1 MLRCAGLIRSWRTAT
16 AGRKNGGEESKP
28 LDETLRLTSYSL
40 SNQKHTH
47 KGADD
52 NHETKLVDKNIW
64 AKKYFNLTNKTILF
78 ICEGTVNTFTLIL
91 KFIITI
97 WTKATTE
104 IPQFHTC
111 FQVKLCFDFL
121 MYGDKVKHH
130 SCWSRLTTYV
140 AKARVRTN
148 RWLSQAVL
156 GVESKN
162 MGGRRQIGKH

>member
-1 MLRCAGLIRSWRTAT
+1 MAAKLESEKNEITSASVLNPGCHLVAPQIFGSMLRCAGLIRSWRTAT

-52 NHETKLVDKNIW
+52 NHETKNIC
-64 AKKYFNLTNKTILF
+64 AKKYFNLTNKTVLF

-97 WTKATTE
+97 
-104 IPQFHTC
+104 
-111 FQVKLCFDFL
+111 
-121 MYGDKVKHH
+121 
-130 SCWSRLTTYV
+130 
-140 AKARVRTN
+140 
-148 RWLSQAVL
+148 
-156 GVESKN
+156 
-162 MGGRRQIGKH
+162 